1 MSILWPL
8 SVNLESTE
16 QLHSALTINYQARS
30 ADPVT
35 ARRVARYSP
44 CSPKTPE
51 RSSAS
56 YVLTTANGSPRR
68 TSMMATY
75 WEIYSPPP
83 IFQPKNLL
91 PAKTLPLSNQ
101 LTRQT
106 VASLVLAPGLRGPVF
121 DIGAGQQGGQSV
133 CVRRLGRLGRVEA
146 RERLDYLGGQI
157 HPRQLAVTVL
167 GIHFLPRSISTVASA
182 ASLDHSYMS
191 SNRKSPSPVSA
202 PQRSPL
208 TPSKEVK
215 SRSSAVP

>member
-68 TSMMATY
+68 TT
-75 WEIYSPPP
+75 
-83 IFQPKNLL
+83 
-91 PAKTLPLSNQ
+91 
-101 LTRQT
+101 
-106 VASLVLAPGLRGPVF
+106 SLVLAPGLRGPVF
-121 DIGAGQQGGQSV
+121 DIGAGQQGVPELCSALILEEVVKDNNPCKLVGWD
-133 CVRRLGRLGRVEA
+133 L
-146 RERLDYLGGQI
+146 Y
-157 HPRQLAVTVL
+157 T
-167 GIHFLPRSISTVASA
+167 RS
-182 ASLDHSYMS
+182 
-191 SNRKSPSPVSA
+191 
-202 PQRSPL
+202 
-208 TPSKEVK
+208 
-215 SRSSAVP
+215 